1 MAGIYLHIPFC
12 FKKCDYCDFY
22 KTTNI
27 SLKSDFL
34 NTLKKEIDKN
44 RNFIDSEIIETVYF
58 GGGTPSVLKV
68 EEVRNILDS
77 IFTDEEKLNRAD
89 EITFELNPDDGSPEY
104 LKLLKKTG
112 VNRLS
117 IGIQSFDDSL
127 LKLLNRRHNIAQA
140 KSVVKNA
147 RTAGFENI
155 SIDLM
160 YGLPAMSIE
169 TWIQTIDEAIEM
181 QVEHISAYHLT
192 YEKGT
197 VFNKKL
203 EKGVFKEIPE
213 DESVEQFKILIEKLK
228 KAGYEHYEISNFSL
242 PGKNSKHNS
251 NYWNGS
257 KYIGFGPSAHSFDG
271 TKRYWNVSDIN
282 RYLKGEFID
291 KEEVLSDTDRY
302 NEMVML
308 RLRTLE
314 GITEENLNRIAERY
328 HNYFLSSVKKHITSG
343 NISVENR
350 RYFISPKGIFI
361 SDYIISEL
369 FFYD

>member
-12 FKKCDYCDFY
+12 FKRCDYCDFF

-34 NTLKKEIDKN
+34 NTLEKEIDKN
-44 RNFIDSEIIETVYF
+44 RDFIDNATIETVYF
-58 GGGTPSVLKV
+58 GGGTPSVLKGK
-68 EEVRNILDS
+68 EVKSILDL
-77 IFTDEEKLNRAD
+77 IFTDEGNLGRTN

-104 LKLLKKTG
+104 LKQLKNTG

-117 IGIQSFDDSL
+117 IGIQSFDDRL
-127 LKLLNRRHNIAQA
+127 LKLLNRRHNAGQA
-140 KSVVKNA
+140 RSVVQNA
-147 RTAGFENI
+147 RAAGFENI

-160 YGLPAMSIE
+160 YGLPTMDMESWE
-169 TWIQTIDEAIEM
+169 RSIDEAIGLN
-181 QVEHISAYHLT
+181 VEHISAYHLT

-203 EKGVFKEIPE
+203 ERGIFKEIPE
-213 DESVEQFKILIEKLK
+213 NESVEQFKVLIDKLK

-251 NYWNGS
+251 SYWNGS

-271 TKRYWNVSDIN
+271 TKRYWNVSDIK
-282 RYLKGEFID
+282 RYLDGDFID
-291 KEEVLSDTDRY
+291 KEEVLSDIDRY

-308 RLRTLE
+308 RLRTSV
-314 GITEENLNRIAERY
+314 GITAENLNSVAERFRD
-328 HNYFLSSVKKHITSG
+328 YFLGSVKKHISSG
-343 NISVENR
+343 NIAFENG
-350 RYFISPKGIFI
+350 RYFISSKGIFI

>member
-12 FKKCDYCDFY
+12 FKRCDYCDFF

-34 NTLKKEIDKN
+34 CTLKKEIDKN

-58 GGGTPSVLKV
+58 GGGTPSVLMA
-68 EEVRNILDS
+68 EEVKRILDF
-77 IFTDEEKLNRAD
+77 IFTEEKNLDRAG
-89 EITFELNPDDGSPEY
+89 EITFELNPDDGLPEY
-104 LKLLKKTG
+104 LNELRKTG

-117 IGIQSFDDSL
+117 IGIQSFDDRL
-127 LKLLNRRHNIAQA
+127 LKMLNRRHNADQA
-140 KSVVKNA
+140 KSVVNNA
-147 RTAGFENI
+147 RAAGFENI

-160 YGLPAMSIE
+160 YGLPTMDMESWE
-169 TWIQTIDEAIEM
+169 RSVDEAINM

-203 EKGVFKEIPE
+203 ERGVFKEIPE
-213 DESVEQFKILIEKLK
+213 DESVEQFKVLIEKLK
-228 KAGYEHYEISNFSL
+228 KAGYDHYEISNFSL
-242 PGKNSKHNS
+242 PGKYSKHNS
-251 NYWNGS
+251 SYWNGS

-271 TKRYWNVSDIN
+271 TKRYWNVSDIK
-282 RYLKGEFID
+282 RYLDGDFID
-291 KEEVLSDTDRY
+291 KEELLTDADRY

-308 RLRTLE
+308 RLRTSGGVSE
-314 GITEENLNRIAERY
+314 KELNCVAYRFRD
-328 HNYFLSSVKKHITSG
+328 YFLNNVKKHISSG
-343 NISVENR
+343 NIAIENG
-350 RYFISPKGIFI
+350 RYFITSKGIFI